1 MATLNLTK
9 SELSVLAGI
18 TENSSKRQSVANKA
32 MQALGYSVSTEYDK
46 TSENFAKRI
55 IAYIGMNNPDKVN
68 ETELTG
74 KWLKMLAKRVST
86 FLKENGLEPSEGLA
100 ISLSE
105 YTEKE
110 FKKRN
115 PNYKKVGQLYRGI
128 KAFINNEYPEED
140 TLKGKV
146 INALVAILYA
156 IDGRFGNWV
165 LKPEYRTWWRVATY
179 GTLIVLFFIY
189 IFIPFMDWWQGVVD
203 YINYVRW
210 YS

>member
-1 MATLNLTK
+1 MSNLNLTK

-18 TENSSKRQSVANKA
+18 TENPYKSQVVASKA
-32 MQALGYSVSTEYDK
+32 MKELGYSVLMKHDNSV
-46 TSENFAKRI
+46 ENFTKHI
-55 IAYIGMNNPDKVN
+55 ISYMGINNPEIH

-74 KWLKMLAKRVST
+74 KWLKMLAKRVNV
-86 FLKENGLEPSEGLA
+86 FLKGNGLKPSEELA
-100 ISLSE
+100 ISLAE
-105 YTEKE
+105 YKAKE
-110 FKKRN
+110 FKKLH
-115 PNYKKVGQLYRGI
+115 PNYKQVYQLYRGI
-128 KAFINNEYPEED
+128 QAFVNKEYPEED

-146 INALVAILYA
+146 LNILIAILYA
-156 IDGRFGNWV
+156 IDGRFGKRV
-165 LKPEYRTWWRVATY
+165 LKPEIRKWWRVVTY

>member
-74 KWLKMLAKRVST
+74 KWLKMLAKRVNT

>member
-1 MATLNLTK
+1 MITLNLTK

-18 TENSSKRQSVANKA
+18 TENSSKRQNISNKA
-32 MQALGYSVSTEYDK
+32 LQALGYSVSTEYDK

-74 KWLKMLAKRVST
+74 KWLKMLAKRVRT
-86 FLKENGLEPSEGLA
+86 FLKENGLEPSEELA

-105 YTEKE
+105 RTAKE
-110 FKKRN
+110 FKKLN
-115 PNYKKVGQLYRGI
+115 PNYKAVGQLYRGI
-128 KAFINNEYPEED
+128 KAVINKEYPEED
-140 TLKGKV
+140 TIKGKV
-146 INALVAILYA
+146 ITALVAILYA
-156 IDGRFGNWV
+156 IDGRFGKWV

-179 GTLIVLFFIY
+179 GTLIALFFMY
-189 IFIPFMDWWQGVVD
+189 IFIPFMNWWQGVVD

-210 YS
+210 GI

>member
-18 TENSSKRQSVANKA
+18 TENSGKRQSVANKA
-32 MQALGYSVSTEYDK
+32 MQALGYSVSVEYDK

-74 KWLKMLAKRVST
+74 KWLKMLAKRVNT

-100 ISLSE
+100 ISLAE
-105 YTEKE
+105 HEAKE
-110 FKKRN
+110 FKELH
-115 PNYKKVGQLYRGI
+115 PNYRLIGQLYRGI
-128 KAFINNEYPEED
+128 KAFTSKEYPEED
-140 TLKGKV
+140 TLKGKFISV
-146 INALVAILYA
+146 LVAILYA
-156 IDGRFGNWV
+156 IDGRFGKWV

-203 YINYVRW
+203 YINFVRW
-210 YS
+210 GI